1 MSFIKILRGT
11 WETMESYVQ
20 NKNKKEFCFNFTI
33 QDSKNY
39 INKDIFPLAVKLI
52 SSFGD
57 DF

>member
-1 MSFIKILRGT
+1 
-11 WETMESYVQ
+11 MESYVQ